1 MLNSKLLH
9 SGTFYGTVRDILNK
23 LRHDNFLVDHQVVKG
38 LQLLPDDWFRVYKDT
53 PSNFLC
59 IVDIEDLG
67 KISPTVLDTKIRFI
81 SIYLIGGYTAVDC
94 ILL

>member
-1 MLNSKLLH
+1 MGYRLNLKREYEDDDYS
-9 SGTFYGTVRDILNK
+9 N
-23 LRHDNFLVDHQVVKG
+23 DNFIVNHQVVKG
-38 LQLLPDDWFRVYKDT
+38 LQLLPDDWFRVYRDT

-59 IVDIEDLG
+59 IVDIEDLD

>member
-1 MLNSKLLH
+1 MGYRLNLKREYEDDDYS
-9 SGTFYGTVRDILNK
+9 N
-23 LRHDNFLVDHQVVKG
+23 DNFIVDHQVVKG
-38 LQLLPDDWFRVYKDT
+38 LQLLPDDWFRVYRDT
-53 PSNFLC
+53 PSNILC
-59 IVDIEDLG
+59 IVDIEDLD